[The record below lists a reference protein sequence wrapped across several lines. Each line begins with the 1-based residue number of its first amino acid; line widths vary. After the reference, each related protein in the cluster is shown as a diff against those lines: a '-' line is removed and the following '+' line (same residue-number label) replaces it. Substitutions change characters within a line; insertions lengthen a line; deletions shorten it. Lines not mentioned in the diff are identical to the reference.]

1 MNESFNCKKIHA
13 ESLNPKVVEKRGKK
27 IMGDKCTLRMH
38 GQFFY
43 IGVKV

>member
-1 MNESFNCKKIHA
+1 MNESLNCEKIHV
-13 ESLNPKVVEKRGKK
+13 ESSSLKVLEKREKK

-38 GQFFY
+38 GQFLY